1 MMYVMSVQEEV
12 FLKTDVT
19 VSITLWI
26 VLKNVV
32 VQLHQM
38 YVESVMAM
46 VSQKVIAIVKVKNLI
61 VHSNVVET
69 LLSMDVESVTDQVL
83 SNQCVTVT
91 AVSGIVKIHQYA
103 VLITSLITVVYV
115 MDQVCLL
122 MIVIAK
128 VTNTIV
134 TSSVEVML

>member
-38 YVESVMAM
+38 YVESVTDM

-69 LLSMDVESVTDQVL
+69 LLSMDVESVTDQEIYTNVDVL
-83 SNQCVTVT
+83 MSHK
-91 AVSGIVKIHQYA
+91 GIVIVMA
-103 VLITSLITVVYV
+103 TSLTNSVCVVEIV
-115 MDQVCLL
+115 L
-122 MIVIAK
+122 MIL
-128 VTNTIV
+128 TMTE
-134 TSSVEVML
+134 SVLT